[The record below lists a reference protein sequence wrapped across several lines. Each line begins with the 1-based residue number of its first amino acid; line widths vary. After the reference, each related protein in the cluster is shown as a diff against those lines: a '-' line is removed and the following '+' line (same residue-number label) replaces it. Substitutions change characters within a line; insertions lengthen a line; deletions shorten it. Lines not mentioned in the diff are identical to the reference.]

1 MDPMTGRK
9 GRRVTATGFAD
20 RMPRT
25 AVKQAE
31 PTARRRKERAPE
43 AKPSR
48 TQRPLSMDALAERI
62 VTRHQETIKVK
73 KPHVAARNL
82 CRIVDSALTLS
93 NRTGFHAM
101 SLRDLSEHSGVSM
114 GALYTCFDSKE
125 TLLGMILH
133 TVAEAVEDVLAA
145 PLASIGG
152 GPAERLRWL
161 LTQHVRLTE
170 AMQPWFFFVYMEAK
184 AFPQDARAVAR
195 AHELRTEALIERVL
209 TEGKTSGA
217 FAIDDP
223 AMTATLIKPLLQDWY
238 VKRAKY
244 KRRGVGPDRFAQ
256 SLIAFVESAIL
267 RRRALAPVAAT

>member
-1 MDPMTGRK
+1 MSRMALKEAVTTQRQ
-9 GRRVTATGFAD
+9 RRPASRRPDT
-20 RMPRT
+20 PRT
-25 AVKQAE
+25 QV
-31 PTARRRKERAPE
+31 
-43 AKPSR
+43 
-48 TQRPLSMDALAERI
+48 PLSMAALAERI
-62 VTRHQETIKVK
+62 VTRHQGTIRVK
-73 KPHVAARNL
+73 KTHVATRNL
-82 CRIVDSALTLS
+82 SKILNSALTLS

-125 TLLGMILH
+125 TLLDMILH
-133 TVAEAVEDVLAA
+133 TVAEAVEDALAT

-152 GPAERLRWL
+152 SPAERLRWL

-184 AFPQDARAVAR
+184 AFPQDAKASAR
-195 AHELRTEALIERVL
+195 AHELRTEALIESL
-209 TEGKTSGA
+209 LIEGRKSGA

-244 KRRGVGPDRFAQ
+244 KRRGVGPDQFAQ
-256 SLIAFVESAIL
+256 TVVDFVESAIL
-267 RRRALAPVAAT
+267 NVGAKAARPAARQRRAAAQ